1 MPPVNIRHFW
11 LSVWTGNTIKNH
23 LEQSSNE
30 TTISLDGTQIIYAT
44 DSVLIGKDM
53 EFPDD
58 FSGYI
63 YRYTGPKE
71 IGNQMRL
78 VNYVTLQSY
87 KSNNLFYVPSRGPGC
102 LKNNQSYRC
111 RICPDSGTC
120 PACTI
125 DSDDLFFGLFQHKDY
140 NPEISNAP
148 CQPRRLQYHRT
159 IPR

>member
-1 MPPVNIRHFW
+1 MCIRDR
-11 LSVWTGNTIKNH
+11 
-23 LEQSSNE
+23 SSNE

-87 KSNNLFYVPSRGPGC
+87 KSNNLFYVRTVDPDALKTINHTVAVFVLILVLALLVPC
-102 LKNNQSYRC
+102 LLFTSVYTVKSGKRKN
-111 RICPDSGTC
+111 
-120 PACTI
+120 
-125 DSDDLFFGLFQHKDY
+125 
-140 NPEISNAP
+140 
-148 CQPRRLQYHRT
+148 
-159 IPR
+159 